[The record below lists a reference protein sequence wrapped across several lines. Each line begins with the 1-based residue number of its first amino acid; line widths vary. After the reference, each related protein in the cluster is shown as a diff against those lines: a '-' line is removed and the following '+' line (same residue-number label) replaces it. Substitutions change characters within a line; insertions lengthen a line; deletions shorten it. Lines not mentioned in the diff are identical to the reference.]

1 MIFIIQMLVE
11 QLNVHMYTFW
21 IFHYLKAKIFLKH
34 MNNRMS
40 LFQEK
45 ALQNVEVLFLCL
57 N

>member
-45 ALQNVEVLFLCL
+45 ALQNV
-57 N
+57 